1 MTRLLKVL
9 SVIGVS
15 SVYLM
20 QVDCAFKEHGFSI
33 IQNGLIPNPFTGLTG
48 LFGLGT

>member
-9 SVIGVS
+9 SVMGFS

-33 IQNGLIPNPFTGLTG
+33 ISNGLIPNPFTGILTT
-48 LFGLGT
+48 LGF

>member
-9 SVIGVS
+9 SVMGFS

-20 QVDCAFKEHGFSI
+20 QVDCAFQDHGFSLVS
-33 IQNGLIPNPFTGLTG
+33 NGVIPNPFTGILTALG
-48 LFGLGT
+48 LA